1 MALSRTQAL
10 WLIPAALA
18 IHNTE
23 EAIAF
28 PAYLPLVRSR
38 VPAAMQSLVAGVD
51 PGALRVALL
60 WATLIPLLILIWV
73 TWQPESRAARWTALV
88 VQTVVVTNVVSHVV
102 VAAFIMHGYSP
113 GVLSALLINAPLSVY
128 LLRRARRERWLP
140 TVAWRS
146 LFPAALVIHGPGLFA
161 LLLLSR

>member
-1 MALSRTQAL
+1 VALSRLQAL

-28 PAYLPLVRSR
+28 PAYLPLVRGR
-38 VPAAMQSLVAGVD
+38 VPPSIESLMAGVD
-51 PGALRVALL
+51 ASSLRVALL

-73 TWQPESRAARWTALV
+73 TWRPESRAARWAALV
-88 VQTVVVTNVVSHVV
+88 VQTVVVINVVSHVV
-102 VAAFIMHGYSP
+102 VATFIMHGYSP

-128 LLRRARRERWLP
+128 LFRRARREHWLP

-146 LFPAALVIHGPGLFA
+146 LVPAALVIHGPGLFA